1 MSTSSFVP
9 PGQSVPPLPA
19 GISLSPADPSAA
31 ARTTR
36 RQTLPNL
43 LVIVA
48 AAAAGLLGATHTLP
62 VSPAGF
68 LRFALGMI
76 AGMNVHVL
84 AGRLLGRFTGA
95 ATVWTSLGIGR
106 WLGSTVRRGRLLTFR
121 LLPLILLNTCQVVV
135 DRPGLRRRMW
145 WGAALPL
152 LVQVSAA
159 GALIAAGGPAAA
171 VGWGVA
177 AMVVLLA
184 TVQPGR
190 VTTPAWRLL
199 RLPFGQ
205 EDQRL
210 TEWLHD
216 PASLA
221 AARATAAGRIDL
233 ARAALDAGGP
243 SGSARRQAMTVI
255 VALAEGRCGE
265 AAHGAAELRDRS
277 VAPELRRG
285 ALQLYA
291 SALADGIAAGHW
303 AAADAMPSFD
313 AALAA
318 LRAESPAALRGTD
331 LAAMEALF
339 GSRPQRAERLA
350 ALAVTT
356 APDALARAR
365 ALLTQAAAHTA
376 AGHPALAAPLR
387 TRAAAL
393 APALRTIR

>member
-9 PGQSVPPLPA
+9 QGESVPPLPA
-19 GISLSPADPSAA
+19 GIPLNPADHPRAP
-31 ARTTR
+31 R
-36 RQTLPNL
+36 RQALPNL
-43 LVIVA
+43 LVVVAAVA
-48 AAAAGLLGATHTLP
+48 AALLGATHTLP
-62 VSPAGF
+62 ISPAGF

-76 AGMNVHVL
+76 AGMNLHVL
-84 AGRLLGRFTGA
+84 AYRLLGRFTGS
-95 ATVWTSLGIGR
+95 ATVWTSLFVGR

-121 LLPLILLNTCQVVV
+121 LLPLVLLNTCQVVV

-145 WGAALPL
+145 WGAALTL
-152 LVQVSAA
+152 LAEVLAA
-159 GALIAAGGPAAA
+159 AVLIAAGGTAAPI
-171 VGWGVA
+171 GWGVA
-177 AMVVLLA
+177 AATVLLA

-210 TEWLHD
+210 GEWLHD

-243 SGSARRQAMTVI
+243 SGSARRQGMDVI
-255 VALAEGRCGE
+255 VTLAEGRCGE
-265 AAHGAAELRDRS
+265 AARTAAELRERS

-291 SALADGIAAGHW
+291 CALADGIAAGHW
-303 AAADAMPSFD
+303 PAADAMPSFD

-318 LRAESPAALRGTD
+318 LRADSAAAALRGTD

-339 GSRPQRAERLA
+339 RSRPQRAERLA
-350 ALAVTT
+350 ALAVTV

-393 APALRTIR
+393 APTLRTIR